1 MSTTARSTVS
11 SVLIPTFNRGEMLL
25 EAVDSVLG
33 QSVAPHQVIV
43 IDDGS
48 TDGTSE
54 CLTRYGTRVECIR
67 KEQRRQVE
75 RPEPWPG
82 TRVTGDLVWVF
93 DDDDVAL
100 PGSIA
105 DRLNVLR
112 ISPTVA
118 LSFPPSLGRE
128 SASGAIE
135 VRSVSG
141 HWPPVDTSNVIL
153 TLMKGCFTTL
163 QGALVRTACYRTV
176 GPFREDLL
184 RSQDYD
190 MLLRLVRRFPVAFLD
205 RPTYIARRHGGVR
218 GPVAVRH
225 AAADREQIWARYD
238 GLLGKHLRREAV
250 LGDFLCPR
258 AVGAL
263 SQEQTRLALLN
274 RMSVMASKGLAAEM
288 IEDAAAFVRL
298 EPTPRRRVGWRRP
311 STQSPRRPFS
321 IVTSCL
327 RSCRVLPS
335 SSRLRGFLRGSSV
348 GRDLLRAYARGLLG
362 LAKWGTTSMRDR
374 VRIVRLAAGLAMLSY
389 GARGDSLV
397 TRCSFEAD
405 TSGRRTQVGGGPV
418 SATPTA
424 AQYWAQRPLGTQ
436 VRSHHRARIRT

>member
-1 MSTTARSTVS
+1 MNSAARSTLV

-48 TDGTSE
+48 TDGAAE
-54 CLTRYGTRVECIR
+54 RLTRYGARVECIR
-67 KEQRRQVE
+67 KNNGGKSSALNLGLE
-75 RPEPWPG
+75 
-82 TRVTGDLVWVF
+82 RVTGDLVWVF

-105 DRLNVLR
+105 DRLEVLR
-112 ISPTVA
+112 DKPDCGLV
-118 LSFPPSLGRE
+118 LSRHHWGAS

-135 VRSVSG
+135 AVSEAT
-141 HWPPVDTSNVIL
+141 WPPVDASSVLL

-218 GPVAVRH
+218 GPDAVRH

-288 IEDAAAFVRL
+288 IEDAGAFAELGTSAATSRL
-298 EPTPRRRVGWRRP
+298 ASTERAVAISSVQHRYFFLSVVPKRAEFERLATPLAKGSRWDRAL
-311 STQSPRRPFS
+311 
-321 IVTSCL
+321 L
-327 RSCRVLPS
+327 RS
-335 SSRLRGFLRGSSV
+335 
-348 GRDLLRAYARGLLG
+348 YARGLIG
-362 LAKWGTTSMRDR
+362 LAKWGSNLD
-374 VRIVRLAAGLAMLSY
+374 A
-389 GARGDSLV
+389 
-397 TRCSFEAD
+397 
-405 TSGRRTQVGGGPV
+405 
-418 SATPTA
+418 
-424 AQYWAQRPLGTQ
+424 
-436 VRSHHRARIRT
+436 